1 MTTHVHKTP
10 DYAAL
15 CTYLSGFVS
24 ARRLQRIEQVL
35 HQRTRYITLVLENIF
50 QEHNASAILRTCDA
64 FGIQDIHAI
73 ESKNHL
79 KFNADIALGSEQWV
93 NVNSYSG
100 KTSAEVFL
108 SLKQQGYAIVA
119 TSPHQTAFTPF
130 DIPINTKLALVMGT
144 EKQGLEPESLKMAD
158 YYLNLPMVGFAESF
172 NVSVSAALALQP
184 IMHRLRALEQNIGLT
199 NEEYLFLKQ
208 DWLIKSIRNGKPLA
222 AQFLNT
228 K

>member
-1 MTTHVHKTP
+1 M
-10 DYAAL
+10 
-15 CTYLSGFVS
+15 
-24 ARRLQRIEQVL
+24 
-35 HQRTRYITLVLENIF
+35 
-50 QEHNASAILRTCDA
+50 
-64 FGIQDIHAI
+64 
-73 ESKNHL
+73 
-79 KFNADIALGSEQWV
+79 GSEQWV

-108 SLKQQGYAIVA
+108 LLKQQGYAIVA
-119 TSPHQTAFTPF
+119 TSPHHTAFTPF
-130 DIPINTKLALVMGT
+130 DIPLNTKLALVMGT

-158 YYLNLPMVGFAESF
+158 YFLYLPMVGFAESF

-184 IMHRLRALEQNIGLT
+184 IMHRLRALDQNIGLT

-208 DWLIKSIRNGKPLA
+208 DWLVKSIRNGKPLA